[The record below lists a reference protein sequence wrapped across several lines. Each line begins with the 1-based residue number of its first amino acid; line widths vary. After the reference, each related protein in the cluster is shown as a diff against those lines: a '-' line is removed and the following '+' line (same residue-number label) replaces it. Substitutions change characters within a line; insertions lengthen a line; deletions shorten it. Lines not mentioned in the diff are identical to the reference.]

1 MNTPLQCCSVK
12 EKLLM
17 KCFYNIQLAQDFW
30 HKPDVITIWF
40 GAFITAQICNT
51 INWFQPTDFI
61 KALWHI
67 IFEQRQTGLV
77 TLFSTTCANHTKI
90 IHIDLFNMF
99 SNFFLDVFLSWS
111 TGNFLSSEYNS
122 TRPAILSQ
130 GTGLFYFICDSK
142 MTVLEGVLLFLH
154 FTIKLWTKLLHNNWN
169 YTAKF

>member
-1 MNTPLQCCSVK
+1 
-12 EKLLM
+12 M

-77 TLFSTTCANHTKI
+77 TLFSTPCANHTKI

-99 SNFFLDVFLSWS
+99 SNFFFRCFSELKHWKLSELWVQHHKAS
-111 TGNFLSSEYNS
+111 NS
-122 TRPAILSQ
+122 FTRNRFI
-130 GTGLFYFICDSK
+130 LFYLWQQNDCFRRCI
-142 MTVLEGVLLFLH
+142 VV
-154 FTIKLWTKLLHNNWN
+154 FTFYNKIVDKTS
-169 YTAKF
+169 T